1 MKTPKELNLGL
12 LMQSFRFKS
21 DSQLEKF
28 IVKETGQKWFNFTL
42 VRLLL
47 TLKKIIR
54 EGRMYDEKNPS
65 VILAPTDLEAA
76 LGVRAC
82 HVTEIRDLVLEQLM
96 ALPQPSNSNK
106 EMEEKYEE
114 IKRSFDT
121 LKENEEPATVVT
133 NRITAERVRS
143 VRAMISG
150 TALFKLKP
158 AFQRVIREV
167 QDKGNKKEVFTYEEV
182 AALLRT
188 YILQRKDKLFDKS
201 NIKIVHVVN
210 DDLGR
215 ALDIS
220 AFHHS
225 QLRNLLLSQL
235 LPIQRVPEIELREQ
249 IKKNEE

>member
-1 MKTPKELNLGL
+1 MANERGVMITPEELNLGL

-82 HVTEIRDLVLEQLM
+82 HVTEIRDLVLEQLT
-96 ALPQPSNSNK
+96 ALPQPSYSNK
-106 EMEEKYEE
+106 EMEEKHEE
-114 IKRSFDT
+114 IKRSSDT
-121 LKENEEPATVVT
+121 LKKKEEAATLVT
-133 NRITAERVRS
+133 NRITAERIGS

-158 AFQRVIREV
+158 AFQRVIQEV
-167 QDKGNKKEVFTYEEV
+167 QENKKEIFTYDEV
-182 AALLRT
+182 AALLST
-188 YILQRKDKLFDKS
+188 YILEKKEKLFDKR
-201 NIKIVHVVN
+201 NIKIVHVE
-210 DDLGR
+210 DDVLGR
-215 ALDIS
+215 ALGIS
-220 AFHHS
+220 AFHRS
-225 QLRNLLLSQL
+225 QLHNLLVSQL
-235 LPIQRVPEIELREQ
+235 IPIQ
-249 IKKNEE
+249 